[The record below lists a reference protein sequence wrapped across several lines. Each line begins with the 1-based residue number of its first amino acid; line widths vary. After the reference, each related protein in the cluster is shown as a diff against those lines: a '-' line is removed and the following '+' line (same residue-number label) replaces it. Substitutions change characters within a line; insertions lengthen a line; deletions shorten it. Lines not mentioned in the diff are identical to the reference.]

1 MIPTSKAARVIACTA
16 GGILLGL
23 ACASLSGCDLFV
35 SPAARIERA
44 SKLIEKGDFRA
55 ADIEL
60 RNALRKD
67 PDNARARTLM
77 ARTAYWRGDAVGA
90 NLELERALSL
100 GVAPASVG
108 RLRADILRALGRYP
122 KLAAV
127 AQDPGSGLSAYE
139 RSMFRG
145 YAELGQGDA
154 TTALASFTDAVNDA
168 RGPALAEALAAQA
181 VGYVAVGAVGAA
193 LSAFERVLSIDPAYV
208 PALVARANLW
218 LRSGDFPLAEASLT
232 KASKMPSLG
241 SQPVADRVAM
251 FGILCESQIGQGRFA
266 EARNSLKQID
276 RLAPGSP
283 LVAYLGGRIDLAT
296 GRTADAISQLERAVQ
311 GAPDFHQA
319 RMVLGLA
326 QLEQGNFALA
336 ENELQRVVNAAPDNV
351 EARQLLA
358 QAQLRQGR
366 VDAAATVLEPA
377 LEAAALQGL
386 PSLLNL
392 GRLEA
397 QAGRGETARL
407 AFERALA
414 ADPKSGAAYLGLASL
429 AEAQGDVDGA
439 RQWLER
445 WRTGDRTAAQPRL
458 LLARGAFRARDPAA
472 GHALLAEAV
481 GCDPESATVASAA
494 GFVLAEARLYDEAL
508 GQFRRAA
515 TIDPRDPVYPL
526 QSARAQLALGQGA
539 AARQSLERA
548 LVLKPD
554 WLPAVLL
561 LVQVDLRERRVQ
573 SALARAASLQKNPD
587 SAAIGYLV
595 QGDILLLT
603 GQAKGAETAYANSA
617 RPRASLEAAFGQGR
631 ARLAAGV
638 VRPAE
643 PIEAWVR
650 EHPADAAARLALAQ
664 VYQATGS
671 AAAAVAEYEKA
682 LELRPGTLVALNNLA
697 WLYGERGDPRAVAV
711 ARQAVAAAP
720 GVGSIADTLGWILVQ
735 QGQIDE
741 GLKYV
746 QQAHDLD
753 RENPEIA
760 YHLGVALL
768 KAGRK
773 SDAKPPLDQA
783 ISGGGTAPW
792 AAAARA
798 ARAAAGP

>member
-1 MIPTSKAARVIACTA
+1 MNTTSNAIRILARTV
-16 GGILLGL
+16 GIVFLGL
-23 ACASLSGCDLFV
+23 VGASLSGCDLFV
-35 SPAARIERA
+35 SPAVRIERA
-44 SKLIEKGDFRA
+44 SKLIEAGDYRA

-67 PDNARARTLM
+67 PDNVRARTLM
-77 ARTAYWRGDAVGA
+77 ARTAYWRGDTVGA
-90 NLELERALSL
+90 NVELERALSL

-108 RLRADILRALGRYP
+108 RLRADILRALGKYP
-122 KLAAV
+122 ELATLSE
-127 AQDPGSGLSAYE
+127 DPASGLSAYE
-139 RSMFRG
+139 RPMFRG

-154 TTALASFTDAVNDA
+154 STALASFAVAVDAA
-168 RGPALAEALAAQA
+168 RGESLAEALTAQA
-181 VGYVAVGAVGAA
+181 VGHVAIGDVEAA
-193 LSAFERVLSIDPAYV
+193 LAAFERALSIDPAYL

-218 LRSGDFPLAEASLT
+218 LRSGDFPLAESSLAQVT
-232 KASKMPSLG
+232 KLPSFG
-241 SQPVADRVAM
+241 SQPVADRVAS
-251 FGILCESQIGQGRFA
+251 FDVLCESQLGQGRYA
-266 EARNSLKQID
+266 DARQTLRQLD
-276 RLAPGSP
+276 RLVPGSP

-296 GRTADAISQLERAVQ
+296 GKTAEAISQLERAVQ

-377 LEAAALQGL
+377 LEAAARQGL
-386 PSLLNL
+386 PSLLDL
-392 GRLEA
+392 GRLEL
-397 QAGRGETARL
+397 QAGRGETARQ

-414 ADPKSGAAYLGLASL
+414 ADPKNGAAYLGLASL
-429 AEAQGDVDGA
+429 AETKGDVESA
-439 RQWLER
+439 RLWLER
-445 WRTGDRTAAQPRL
+445 WRAADAAAAQPRL
-458 LLARGAFRARDPAA
+458 LLARGAFKARDPVA
-472 GHALLAEAV
+472 GHAMLAEAV
-481 GCDPESATVASAA
+481 GSAPGSATVAAAA
-494 GFVLAEARLYDEAL
+494 GFVLMEARLYDEAL

-515 TIDPRDPVYPL
+515 TTDPRDPVYPL
-526 QSARAQLALGQGA
+526 QTARAQLALGQGA

-554 WLPAVLL
+554 WPPAVLL

-573 SALARAASLQKNPD
+573 SALARAAALQKNPD

-595 QGDILLLT
+595 QGDILLST
-603 GQAKGAETAYANSA
+603 GQAKGAEAAYAESA
-617 RPRASLEAAFGQGR
+617 RRRASLEAAVGQGR
-631 ARLAAGV
+631 ARLAAGAA
-638 VRPAE
+638 RPAE

-650 EHPADAAARLALAQ
+650 AHPADAGGRLALAQ

-671 AAAAVAEYEKA
+671 PAAVAEYEQV

-697 WLYGERGDPRAVAV
+697 WLYGERGDSRAVGV

-720 GVGSIADTLGWILVQ
+720 GVGSIVDTLGWILVQ
-735 QGQIDE
+735 QGQLDE

-773 SDAKPPLDQA
+773 AEAKVALDQA
-783 ISGGGTAPW
+783 ISGGAGAPW
-792 AAAARA
+792 VAAARA
-798 ARAAAGP
+798 ARAEAGT